1 MRVMKIA
8 IEGYTMCEI
17 PLGHPI
23 IPWLV
28 EAAAWT
34 LNRFEIGKD
43 GKTSYQRLKGK
54 PFETPVAEFEEKVTY
69 LKQKKKSE
77 KRSKIEARTGE
88 GFFFWESD
96 PRRMST

>member
-8 IEGYTMCEI
+8 MEGYLQCEI
-17 PLGHPI
+17 PLDHPI

-54 PFETPVAEFEEKVTY
+54 PFDTPVAEFAERVTY

-77 KRSKIEARTGE
+77 RRSKIEARTGE
-88 GFFFWESD
+88 GIFLGVRPPGE
-96 PRRMST
+96 